1 VVQSD
6 RGKACHGCL
15 PPAVTLAWRE
25 GVGNAPLSRARKAVH
40 TTDRTSLI
48 LGEDWFMADR
58 IAVVTGAGSGVGR
71 AAATALMKD
80 GWVVALA
87 GRRRDA
93 LEETA
98 GLVQSGKS
106 LVVPT
111 DVTEPD
117 QVANLFAQTT
127 GKYGRVDMLFNNAGG
142 NVPATNFGDFTYEMW
157 LKVVQVNLN
166 AMFLCAN
173 TAFRIMRDQTPQG
186 GRIINNG
193 SISAHA
199 PRPGSVAYTSTKHAV
214 TGLTKTI
221 SLDGRKYDI
230 ACGQVDIGNAA
241 TPMTQRMTQGVPQA
255 NGTTMVEPRMDV
267 DHVGAQVLFM
277 ANLPL
282 ETNVQFVT
290 IMATKMPFVGRG

>member
-1 VVQSD
+1 
-6 RGKACHGCL
+6 
-15 PPAVTLAWRE
+15 
-25 GVGNAPLSRARKAVH
+25 
-40 TTDRTSLI
+40 
-48 LGEDWFMADR
+48 MAER

-71 AAATALMKD
+71 AAALALMND
-80 GWVVALA
+80 GWSVALA
-87 GRRRDA
+87 GRRREM

-98 GLVQSGKS
+98 GMAQGGRS

-111 DVTEPD
+111 DVTDPD
-117 QVANLFAQTT
+117 QVAKLFART
-127 GKYGRVDMLFNNAGG
+127 KDSYGRVDMLFNNAGG
-142 NVPATNFGDFTYEMW
+142 NVPATNFGDFTFEMW
-157 LKVVQVNLN
+157 TKVVAVNLN

-173 TAFRIMRDQTPQG
+173 AAFRIMREQTPRG

-199 PRPGSVAYTSTKHAV
+199 PRPGSVAYTATKHAV

-221 SLDGRKYDI
+221 SLDGRQFDI
-230 ACGQVDIGNAA
+230 CCGQIDIGNAA
-241 TPMTQRMTQGVPQA
+241 TPMTQRMERGVPQA

-267 DHVGAQVLFM
+267 NHVGAQVLFM

-282 ETNVQFVT
+282 ESNVQFVT